1 MMPTQSPHR
10 FGLSVAAIVAVL
22 FASTAQA
29 QFVPGSVESSTT
41 VKRIVDDKFTSDAE
55 KAQLRLFHGLWDQL
69 DEAQRATPEYKL
81 ATWRLDDPDVTD
93 KNTDAYVR
101 AVAAFRRG
109 DYQLIE
115 GMLAKD
121 DSPKARLL
129 RGQAFEGL
137 GKWAEAVEMLK
148 PLRDA
153 AHNRELA
160 GAEDMVAA
168 AGAIAL
174 LCDLQGSGAHE
185 YKFLMDLLGESRE
198 ADRLYYPRLLVEAK
212 LLAEK
217 DNPQEAV
224 KTLHEA
230 LKLNPRSSEAWDRL
244 GRLAMRTFD
253 FAGTNTAVMKLRSI
267 NPDHPLADAL
277 EAESLVKQKDTPGAD
292 AILVKGLTRWP
303 NHRQMLAAVAASA
316 ALQYD
321 DEARD
326 AALAQFDKVSPGHPL
341 AYYVM
346 GSYLS
351 FARQYPEAEAA
362 LGKAVSM
369 QPNWSVPQL
378 ELGLLFNQYGKD
390 LEGITVLRR
399 VVQMDPFNKR
409 AKNVLKLLED
419 LVGYET
425 LETDHFIIR
434 WREPIDA
441 ALAGDMAPV
450 LETYYKEIGDDYK
463 HYVPRKTLI
472 EIMPNKQYFAV
483 RITGMPDIWT
493 IGAAT
498 GPIVAITPPR
508 IGKKQSGPFDWQRV
522 MRHEFSHTVTLSAT
536 DNRMPHWFTEAA
548 AVAQEPGNR
557 SYETY
562 QLLANTYK
570 AGELFNLD
578 TVNWGFVRP
587 KKPTDRQLAY
597 AQSHWMYEHIVEK
610 YGHAAILRILDE
622 SKDGTPL
629 PLIVPNAVGV
639 SSEEFMST
647 FLEWAGA
654 QVKAWGM
661 NPEPSSDELKKLFEA
676 AGTEDQKLAKRLE
689 LLEKHPDHPDLLKL
703 VARDALKEKD
713 DAEAVRLL
721 EQYRKARPVDPWAS
735 HQLAE
740 IALRQGRKK
749 DALPHLSTINKL
761 DQKHGNFAQQI
772 AEINE
777 ELGQLDE
784 AQVAAEHALV
794 RTPYDGTRREYAAKI
809 ALKRGDLKRA
819 HHHLMSMTLI
829 EPKYWKHYLRLAAIE
844 KKMGNDDAAHEAA
857 LKAREINK
865 DAPVDKFLKSE

>member
-1 MMPTQSPHR
+1 MNPHR
-10 FGLSVAAIVAVL
+10 TRRRLSLLPALAAALIAGPAL
-22 FASTAQA
+22 AQI
-29 QFVPGSVESSTT
+29 VPGGVEPSTT

-55 KAQLRLFHGLWDQL
+55 KAHMRLFHGLWDQL

-81 ATWRLDDPDVTD
+81 ASWRLDDPDVTD
-93 KNTDAYVR
+93 EQTSAFIR
-101 AVAAFRRG
+101 ATAAFRRG
-109 DYQLIE
+109 DYQQVEKIL
-115 GMLAKD
+115 GGD
-121 DSPKARLL
+121 DSPRARLL
-129 RGQAFEGL
+129 RGRAFEGL
-137 GKWAEAVEMLK
+137 GKWAEAVEVLK

-153 AHNRELA
+153 AHNRELTA
-160 GAEDMVAA
+160 APDMVAA

-174 LCDLQGSGAHE
+174 LADLQGSGAHE

-198 ADRLYYPRLLVEAK
+198 ADRLYYPRLLLEAA

-217 DNPQEAV
+217 DNPEEAV

-230 LKLNPRSSEAWDRL
+230 LKLNPMSSEAWDRI
-244 GRLAMRTFD
+244 GRLALRTFD
-253 FAGTNTAVMKLRSI
+253 FAGVNTAVMKLRSI
-267 NPDHPLADAL
+267 NPEHPLADAL
-277 EAESLVKQKDTPGAD
+277 EAESLIKQKDTPGAD
-292 AILVKGLTRWP
+292 AILVKGLARWP
-303 NHRQMLAAVAASA
+303 NHRRMLAAVAASA

-321 DEARD
+321 EEARD
-326 AALAQFDKVSPGHPL
+326 AALAHYDKVSPDHPL

-362 LGKAVSM
+362 LTKAVSM
-369 QPNWSVPQL
+369 QPNWTVPQV

-390 LEGITVLRR
+390 LEGIAVLRR
-399 VVQMDPFNKR
+399 VVAMDPFNKR

-450 LETYYKEIGDDYK
+450 LETYYREIGAVYE
-463 HYVPRKTLI
+463 HNVPRKTLI

-548 AVAQEPGNR
+548 AVAQEPGAR

-610 YGHAAILRILDE
+610 YGHDAILRILEE

-639 SSEEFMST
+639 SSEQFMSG

-654 QVKAWGM
+654 QVKAWGL
-661 NPEPSSDELKKLFEA
+661 NPEPSSEDIATQLKA
-676 AGTEDQKLAKRLE
+676 AGTKDQALAKALE
-689 LLEKHPDHPDLLKL
+689 LLEEHENHPDLLRV
-703 VARDALKEKD
+703 VANAAIEEGDS
-713 DAEAVRLL
+713 DAEAKKLL
-721 EQYRKARPVDPWAS
+721 DRYAAARPVDPWANK
-735 HQLAE
+735 QLAE
-740 IALRQGRKK
+740 IALREDRKK
-749 DALPHLSTINKL
+749 DALPHLAVLNSL
-761 DQKHGNFAQQI
+761 DQKHGNYAQQI
-772 AEINE
+772 SEISE
-777 ELGQLDE
+777 ELGQMDD

-794 RTPYDGTRREYAAKI
+794 RTPYDGTRRETAARI
-809 ALKRGDLKRA
+809 ALKRGDMKRA

-829 EPKYWKHYLRLAAIE
+829 EPTYWKHYLRLAAIE

-857 LKAREINK
+857 LKARELNET
-865 DAPVDKFLKSE
+865 APVDKFLKPE